1 MCDGNEWRAPEYH
14 WAVKG
19 SLAFP
24 ILNLSDTD
32 TFYGSIND
40 LIVINVHWFCTFTF
54 CRALLESEAKVAQKK
69 LKGRGQLAG
78 LVLAA
83 MACAQVGLRNCPAL
97 GQQEANPPHPF
108 WQKCSPAFV
117 CPPET
122 PWKLPWSGGLIPP
135 VDFKYAHVNN

>member
-54 CRALLESEAKVAQKK
+54 CRALLEAEAKVAQKK

-78 LVLAA
+78 CCWQQWPVFKWVWGT
-83 MACAQVGLRNCPAL
+83 AQLWGSRRQILHIPSDS
-97 GQQEANPPHPF
+97 
-108 WQKCSPAFV
+108 KCSPAFV